1 MAWLTHTFNR
11 YLSIIN
17 DPQKTSYDPEVLNKI
32 NHLCRSIIANPKIGI
47 SIADAEIHPKKEIE
61 ESLKYLVTL
70 GNCRLVE
77 EALDRWPR
85 QIVYVVYAVGPS
97 PKPRQIPGPG
107 FLIWNVCVGEKSIMI
122 HNKID

>member
-1 MAWLTHTFNR
+1 MAWITDTFNR
-11 YLSIIN
+11 NLSIIN

-32 NHLCRSIIANPKIGI
+32 NHLCRSIIANPQIGI
-47 SIADAEIHPKKEIE
+47 SIVDAEIHPKKEIE
-61 ESLKYLVTL
+61 EILKYLVTL

-85 QIVYVVYAVGPS
+85 QIVYVVYAAGPS

-107 FLIWNVCVGEKSIMI
+107 FLVCNVRLGEKSVMI